1 MLPKLI
7 VSDFDG
13 VMTDNRVIV
22 NEKGEESVIVS
33 RADGMG
39 ISMIKKHGIEF
50 IIMSTETN
58 PVVTMRAKKLK
69 IQVLQSVEDK
79 GTALKN
85 YCEERN
91 IELSDVMY
99 IGNDINDLP
108 AMQLAGYRVVPNDA
122 YKQVKEIAN
131 IILETNGGYGV
142 IRELAELII
151 EEGL

>member
-79 GTALKN
+79 GMALRK

-108 AMQLAGYRVVPNDA
+108 AMKITGYRVVPNDA
-122 YKQVKEIAN
+122 YKQVKEVAN

-142 IRELAELII
+142 IRELAELI